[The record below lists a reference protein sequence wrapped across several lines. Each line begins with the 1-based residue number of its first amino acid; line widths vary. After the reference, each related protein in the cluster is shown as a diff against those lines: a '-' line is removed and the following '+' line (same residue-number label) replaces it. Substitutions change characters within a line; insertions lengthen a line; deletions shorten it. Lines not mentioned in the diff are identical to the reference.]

1 MKCKKEYMKLY
12 AVTDRMWTGRQTLME
27 QVEDALKG
35 GVTCVQLREKE
46 LDEESFLQEAYEM
59 KALCEK
65 YGVPFFINDNVK
77 IAIACH
83 ADGVHVGQEDWD
95 PVQVRKAVGPD
106 MWIGVTA
113 KTVEQALAAQKAGAD
128 YLTIHLEADTPENT
142 MVALEKIAAMG
153 VKPAISVRPG
163 TSAEAVKPY
172 LNKVAM
178 ILVMTVEPGFGGQ
191 GFMYDMM
198 PKLKAIRRMC
208 DEVNPDCLLEVD
220 GGVDLKTAS
229 ICKENG
235 ASVLVTGSA
244 YFGASDRKQFVEAI
258 EN

>member
-1 MKCKKEYMKLY
+1 MAKISPSILAGDFAYL
-12 AVTDRMWTGRQTLME
+12 GRDVQ
-27 QVEDALKG
+27 DIAGNG
-35 GVTCVQLREKE
+35 GKWVHIDVMDGNFVPNITIGIPTV
-46 LDEESFLQEAYEM
+46 
-59 KALCEK
+59 KALR
-65 YGVPFFINDNVK
+65 K
-77 IAIACH
+77 ISDLIL
-83 ADGVHVGQEDWD
+83 DVHLMIDR
-95 PVQVRKAVGPD
+95 PIRY
-106 MWIGVTA
+106 
-113 KTVEQALAAQKAGAD
+113 VEAFCKAGAD

>member
-1 MKCKKEYMKLY
+1 MAKISPSILAGDFAYL
-12 AVTDRMWTGRQTLME
+12 GRDVQ
-27 QVEDALKG
+27 DIAGNG
-35 GVTCVQLREKE
+35 GKWVHIDVMDGNFVPNITIGIPTV
-46 LDEESFLQEAYEM
+46 
-59 KALCEK
+59 KALR
-65 YGVPFFINDNVK
+65 K
-77 IAIACH
+77 ISDLIL
-83 ADGVHVGQEDWD
+83 DVHLMIDR
-95 PVQVRKAVGPD
+95 PIRY
-106 MWIGVTA
+106 
-113 KTVEQALAAQKAGAD
+113 VEAFCKAGAD

-142 MVALEKIAAMG
+142 MVALEKIASMG